1 MKEKLSRSITTL
13 GFSALAINGLIG
25 AGIFA
30 LPAAAAES
38 TGSFSPWMFV
48 ICGLLMSTI
57 VLSFAQLASYYRGT
71 GGPVLYAN
79 EAFGPLVA
87 FQTGWLLYVGRVTAL
102 AANSN
107 ALIIYLSFLFPIFA
121 DGIMH
126 GIALSAVILLL
137 MVSNVFGVR
146 SAMGTISILTF
157 LKLAPLLLF
166 MVVGLA
172 WFDVE
177 QVFSI
182 KDAPLDK
189 VSTSLLLLV
198 YAFVGFEGAVIPAG
212 EGKNPTK
219 SIPKALIQTIFFTTV
234 LYFLV
239 QSISVSVLED
249 LASSKTPLSDASG
262 IMLGSWGA
270 LLLTLTAIISIA
282 GNLAG
287 IFFSAPRMTYVLAIE
302 KSLPAW
308 FGKINE
314 KNKVPTNSIYFMSVL
329 ALILALSGSF
339 VWLAIISSLARLIG
353 FAVCMVA
360 LIKLKANQQTLLEKA
375 RQMFVPL
382 LGLSVCI
389 WLAAQA
395 SNQAWMLTFG
405 FIILGTGLYFLV
417 RIKSKS

>member
-13 GFSALAINGLIG
+13 GFSVLAINGFIG
-25 AGIFA
+25 AGIFL

-79 EAFGPLVA
+79 EAFGPLVG

-107 ALIIYLSFLFPIFA
+107 ALIIYLSFLFPIFS

-126 GIALSAVILLL
+126 GFALSAVILLL
-137 MVSNVFGVR
+137 TASNVFGVR
-146 SAMGTISILTF
+146 SAMGTISVLTF

-166 MVVGLA
+166 IVVGLA
-172 WFDVE
+172 WIDVD
-177 QVFSI
+177 QIFSV

-198 YAFVGFEGAVIPAG
+198 YAFVGFEGAVVPAG
-212 EGKNPTK
+212 EAKDPKK
-219 SIPKALIQTIFFTTV
+219 SIPRALIQSVIFTII

-239 QSISVSVLED
+239 QSITVSVLEQ
-249 LASSKTPLSDASG
+249 AGSSKAPLSDAAG
-262 IMLGSWGA
+262 VMFGSWGV
-270 LLLTLTAIISIA
+270 LLLTITAILSIT
-282 GNLAG
+282 GNLAAT
-287 IFFSAPRMTYVLAIE
+287 FFAAPRMTYALANE

-314 KNKVPTNSIYFMSVL
+314 KYKVPANSIYFMSALALVL
-329 ALILALSGSF
+329 AISGSF

-353 FAVCMVA
+353 FAVCMLA
-360 LIKLKANQQTLLEKA
+360 LIKLKSKQDGLVEKVL
-375 RQMFVPL
+375 QMFVPL

-389 WLAAQA
+389 WLSTQA
-395 SNQAWMLTFG
+395 SNQAWMLTLG
-405 FIILGTGLYFLV
+405 FIVLGTGLYYLA
-417 RIKSKS
+417 RIKR